1 MLKFNSIQ
9 PRNYKQMLKQ
19 AKQKQAY
26 KSYIK
31 QQRTQKIGHA
41 YNAAKG
47 TAQITK
53 QASSNLFDKA
63 KQLYNK
69 RKQQMQPMQQP
80 QLRNLYSNNPNQGTM
95 LKFNS
100 IQPKNYK
107 QMLKQA
113 KQKQEYKSYIKQ
125 QRTQKIGHAYN
136 TAKGTAQ
143 ITKQASSNLFNKVK
157 QLYNK
162 RKRVG
167 YQKQY

>member
-1 MLKFNSIQ
+1 MSDFED
-9 PRNYKQMLKQ
+9 Y
-19 AKQKQAY
+19 
-26 KSYIK
+26 
-31 QQRTQKIGHA
+31 QR
-41 YNAAKG
+41 YM
-47 TAQITK
+47 
-53 QASSNLFDKA
+53 KA
-63 KQLYNK
+63 K
-69 RKQQMQPMQQP
+69 KQSQS
-80 QLRNLYSNNPNQGTM
+80 RNLYSNSQSQGTGM
-95 LKFNS
+95 MPSFNNS
-100 IQPKNYK
+100 QPRNYK

>member
-1 MLKFNSIQ
+1 MIKKSDFEDYQRYMKMKRKRSK
-9 PRNYKQMLKQ
+9 P
-19 AKQKQAY
+19 KQKTM
-26 KSYIK
+26 
-31 QQRTQKIGHA
+31 QQ
-41 YNAAKG
+41 
-47 TAQITK
+47 
-53 QASSNLFDKA
+53 
-63 KQLYNK
+63 
-69 RKQQMQPMQQP
+69 PQP

-143 ITKQASSNLFNKVK
+143 ITKQASSNLFDKAK

>member
-1 MLKFNSIQ
+1 MKMKRKRSKPKQKTMQQPQPQLRNLYSNNPNQGTMLKFNSIQ
-9 PRNYKQMLKQ
+9 PKNYKQMLKQ

-53 QASSNLFDKA
+53 QASSNLFNKA
-63 KQLYNK
+63 
-69 RKQQMQPMQQP
+69 
-80 QLRNLYSNNPNQGTM
+80 
-95 LKFNS
+95 
-100 IQPKNYK
+100 
-107 QMLKQA
+107 
-113 KQKQEYKSYIKQ
+113 
-125 QRTQKIGHAYN
+125 
-136 TAKGTAQ
+136 
-143 ITKQASSNLFNKVK
+143 K

>member
-1 MLKFNSIQ
+1 MIKKSDFEDYQRYMKMKRKRSKPKQKTMQQPQPQLRNLYSNNPNQGTMLKFNSIQ
-9 PRNYKQMLKQ
+9 PKNYKQMLKQ

-53 QASSNLFDKA
+53 Q
-63 KQLYNK
+63 
-69 RKQQMQPMQQP
+69 
-80 QLRNLYSNNPNQGTM
+80 T
-95 LKFNS
+95 
-100 IQPKNYK
+100 
-107 QMLKQA
+107 
-113 KQKQEYKSYIKQ
+113 
-125 QRTQKIGHAYN
+125 
-136 TAKGTAQ
+136 
-143 ITKQASSNLFNKVK
+143 SSNLFNKVK

>member
-1 MLKFNSIQ
+1 MIKKSDFEDYQRYMKMKRKRSKPKQKTMQQPQPQLRNLYSNNPNQGTMLKFNSTQ
-9 PRNYKQMLKQ
+9 PKNYKQMLKQ
-19 AKQKQAY
+19 AKAKQEY

-69 RKQQMQPMQQP
+69 RK
-80 QLRNLYSNNPNQGTM
+80 
-95 LKFNS
+95 
-100 IQPKNYK
+100 
-107 QMLKQA
+107 
-113 KQKQEYKSYIKQ
+113 
-125 QRTQKIGHAYN
+125 
-136 TAKGTAQ
+136 
-143 ITKQASSNLFNKVK
+143 
-157 QLYNK
+157 
-162 RKRVG
+162 RVG

>member
-1 MLKFNSIQ
+1 MGLKYAIIGCGRISSSHISAA
-9 PRNYKQMLKQ
+9 LKNNLNII
-19 AKQKQAY
+19 AICDLEELKMEATINNFKLLGNI
-26 KSYIK
+26 KKYI
-31 QQRTQKIGHA
+31 
-41 YNAAKG
+41 
-47 TAQITK
+47 
-53 QASSNLFDKA
+53 
-63 KQLYNK
+63 
-69 RKQQMQPMQQP
+69 
-80 QLRNLYSNNPNQGTM
+80 
-95 LKFNS
+95 
-100 IQPKNYK
+100 NYK

>member
-1 MLKFNSIQ
+1 MTPVPTKTSKKTSSRIKKTERLIKNKGPYIIMSEFEDYQRYMKMKRMKSKPKQKQQMQQHQPQLRNLYSNNPNQGTMLKFNSIQ

-31 QQRTQKIGHA
+31 QQRTQKIGNA

-69 RKQQMQPMQQP
+69 RK
-80 QLRNLYSNNPNQGTM
+80 
-95 LKFNS
+95 
-100 IQPKNYK
+100 
-107 QMLKQA
+107 
-113 KQKQEYKSYIKQ
+113 
-125 QRTQKIGHAYN
+125 
-136 TAKGTAQ
+136 
-143 ITKQASSNLFNKVK
+143 
-157 QLYNK
+157 
-162 RKRVG
+162 RVG

>member
-1 MLKFNSIQ
+1 MIKKSDFEDYQRYMKMKRKRSK
-9 PRNYKQMLKQ
+9 P
-19 AKQKQAY
+19 KQKTM
-26 KSYIK
+26 
-31 QQRTQKIGHA
+31 QQ
-41 YNAAKG
+41 
-47 TAQITK
+47 
-53 QASSNLFDKA
+53 
-63 KQLYNK
+63 
-69 RKQQMQPMQQP
+69 PQP

-100 IQPKNYK
+100 TQPKNYK

-136 TAKGTAQ
+136 AAKGSVQ
-143 ITKQASSNLFNKVK
+143 LTKQASSNLFDKAK

-167 YQKQY
+167 YKKQY

>member
-1 MLKFNSIQ
+1 MSEFEDYQRYMKMK
-9 PRNYKQMLKQ
+9 RM
-19 AKQKQAY
+19 
-26 KSYIK
+26 KSK
-31 QQRTQKIGHA
+31 P
-41 YNAAKG
+41 
-47 TAQITK
+47 
-53 QASSNLFDKA
+53 
-63 KQLYNK
+63 K

-136 TAKGTAQ
+136 TVKGTAQ

>member
-1 MLKFNSIQ
+1 MGEFEDYQRYMKMK
-9 PRNYKQMLKQ
+9 RM
-19 AKQKQAY
+19 
-26 KSYIK
+26 KSK
-31 QQRTQKIGHA
+31 PKQRTMQ
-41 YNAAKG
+41 
-47 TAQITK
+47 
-53 QASSNLFDKA
+53 
-63 KQLYNK
+63 
-69 RKQQMQPMQQP
+69 QPMQP
-80 QLRNLYSNNPNQGTM
+80 QLRNLYSNSQSQGSM
-95 LKFNS
+95 PQFGS
-100 IQPKNYK
+100 MQPRNYK

>member
-1 MLKFNSIQ
+1 MSEFEDYQRYMKMK
-9 PRNYKQMLKQ
+9 RM
-19 AKQKQAY
+19 
-26 KSYIK
+26 KSK
-31 QQRTQKIGHA
+31 PKQRTMQ
-41 YNAAKG
+41 
-47 TAQITK
+47 
-53 QASSNLFDKA
+53 
-63 KQLYNK
+63 
-69 RKQQMQPMQQP
+69 QPMQP
-80 QLRNLYSNNPNQGTM
+80 QLRNLYSNSQSQGSM
-95 LKFNS
+95 PQFGS
-100 IQPKNYK
+100 MQPRNYK

>member
-1 MLKFNSIQ
+1 MIKKSDFEDYQRYMKMKRKRSK
-9 PRNYKQMLKQ
+9 P
-19 AKQKQAY
+19 KQKTM
-26 KSYIK
+26 
-31 QQRTQKIGHA
+31 QQ
-41 YNAAKG
+41 
-47 TAQITK
+47 
-53 QASSNLFDKA
+53 
-63 KQLYNK
+63 
-69 RKQQMQPMQQP
+69 PQP

-113 KQKQEYKSYIKQ
+113 KQKQAYKSYIKQ

>member
-1 MLKFNSIQ
+1 MIKKSDFEDYQRYMKMKRKRSKPKQKTMQQPQPQLRNLYSNNPNQGTMLKFNSIQ
-9 PRNYKQMLKQ
+9 PKNYKQMLKQ
-19 AKQKQAY
+19 AKAKQEY

-69 RKQQMQPMQQP
+69 RK
-80 QLRNLYSNNPNQGTM
+80 
-95 LKFNS
+95 
-100 IQPKNYK
+100 
-107 QMLKQA
+107 
-113 KQKQEYKSYIKQ
+113 
-125 QRTQKIGHAYN
+125 
-136 TAKGTAQ
+136 
-143 ITKQASSNLFNKVK
+143 
-157 QLYNK
+157 
-162 RKRVG
+162 RVG